1 MRSPAL
7 TPKEANPRPET
18 VKDKDPD
25 VTPLLG
31 PAELTL
37 GAL

>member
-7 TPKEANPRPET
+7 TPKDEKPRPET